1 MFRNGRG
8 FFIFFRFFLSEIMCN
23 LFKTLTLIALV
34 MTVAAGQA
42 QEEST
47 PPPPDSIKD
56 YVLIPSDL
64 IQVKVFQE
72 DDLTREVSVSRNY
85 TISLPLIGDVSVRD
99 KTVRE
104 IEKEIR
110 DLYGKDYL
118 QNPQITIII
127 LRYAERVVNVIGQ
140 VNQPGPVP
148 FPQEKSLTLV
158 EAIARAGGFSRLGN
172 PKNVTLTRT
181 DDTGQSRNYTIDV
194 SKLLTTNSSSNAWML
209 RPNDVVFVREKIL

>member
-1 MFRNGRG
+1 
-8 FFIFFRFFLSEIMCN
+8 MCN
-23 LFKTLTLIALV
+23 ILKIVTLIALV
-34 MTVAAGQA
+34 MAAVSGKA

-47 PPPPDSIKD
+47 PPPPESIKD

-85 TISLPLIGDVSVRD
+85 TVSLPLIGDVNVRD

-110 DLYGKDYL
+110 VLYEKDYL

-127 LRYAERVVNVIGQ
+127 LRYAERVVNVIGS

-181 DDTGQSRNYTIDV
+181 DDNGQSRNYVIDV
-194 SKLLTTNSSSNAWML
+194 SKLITTNSSSNAWVL
-209 RPNDVVFVREKIL
+209 RPNDVIFVREKIL

>member
-1 MFRNGRG
+1 
-8 FFIFFRFFLSEIMCN
+8 MCN